1 MGCLRQALKAAGTSE
16 QDVDKEGYRHT
27 SLAPGGG
34 PLSTFV
40 IGVGLVGTDVG
51 LVLWADG
58 RKERGAWVMM
68 VGTRELDTDRRGDTD
83 TLLYL
88 SVAAHCLPLQV
99 LV

>member
-1 MGCLRQALKAAGTSE
+1 MSATG
-16 QDVDKEGYRHT
+16 

-58 RKERGAWVMM
+58 RKERGA
-68 VGTRELDTDRRGDTD
+68 
-83 TLLYL
+83 
-88 SVAAHCLPLQV
+88 SLPLGGGPLSTTTGVGLSDTGLRFV
-99 LV
+99 LLTDGGEERGA